1 MDKDRSFAP
10 RIAGLVALLLL
21 AGCATRA
28 PAPSPYGIR
37 AAAVAQQMVGVQY
50 RYGGAS
56 PKGFDCSGLAY
67 YAYQRVGLAIPRE
80 SSAQLRGARSID
92 LKHAAAGDLL
102 FFKTDWNRRH
112 VAVYLG
118 DGRFVHAPKRGKP
131 VSIGSLD
138 DGYFLP
144 RLIGVGRFDG

>member
-1 MDKDRSFAP
+1 MSRRRLFDP
-10 RIAGLVALLLL
+10 RLAGVMAVLVI

-28 PAPSPYGIR
+28 PAPSPYGER

-56 PKGFDCSGLAY
+56 PNGFDCSGLAY

-92 LKHAAAGDLL
+92 LKQAAAGDLL
-102 FFKTDWNRRH
+102 FFKTEWNRRH

-118 DGRFVHAPKRGKP
+118 DRRFVHAPKRGKP